1 MIVDKMTKAEL
12 LKELR
17 EDYDYFNGR
26 NNGWITKY
34 SKKLRDKRIPNHKVL
49 AITPYTT
56 PNGNKVKVFIFKE
69 KVGKVNILSRTF
81 LFEVGLRCLIPNF
94 DSVGKPLNVVIFTK
108 HFQDRLL
115 ERTGKT
121 LIESLIM
128 LRESGAG
135 GVCIKPYESYK
146 EQGLEEGEW
155 YVANMNNTLCLA
167 TTHKWGFIL
176 TTVITKRQESK
187 SQKIEYLIC
196 KSESNEHDK
205 ELREE
210 DEKQVL
216 LDKQRYGRNYYYP
229 RS

>member
-1 MIVDKMTKAEL
+1 MIVDTMTKAEL

-17 EDYDYFNGR
+17 EDFIYFNGR
-26 NNGWITKY
+26 NNGWIAKY

-56 PNGNKVKVFIFKE
+56 PNGNRVKVFIFKE
-69 KVGKVNILSRTF
+69 KVGNVNILSRTY
-81 LFEVGLRCLIPNF
+81 LFEVGLRYLIPNC
-94 DSVGKPLNVVIFTK
+94 DAVGKPQDVVIFTK
-108 HFQDRLL
+108 HFQDRLF
-115 ERTGKT
+115 ERTGNT
-121 LIESLIM
+121 LIESLIK

-135 GVCIKPYESYK
+135 SVCIKSYESYK

-155 YVANMNNTLCLA
+155 YVANMNNALCLA

-176 TTVITKRQESK
+176 TTVITKRQESSK
-187 SQKIEYLIC
+187 QKIEYLIC

-210 DEKQVL
+210 DEKLVL
-216 LDKQRYGRNYYYP
+216 SDKLRYGRNYYYP
-229 RS
+229 RA